1 MILCRNFVRR
11 LTAKL
16 SLVVALQAVFVPGLK
31 ADSNWVG
38 EQEIANAY

>member
-11 LTAKL
+11 LTAQL
-16 SLVVALQAVFVPGLK
+16 SLVAALQAVFIPGLK

-38 EQEIANAY
+38 E